1 MEDAKDYYKGHGPMT
16 TPGPLRSELYSLPIG
31 VAELCK
37 VIQGVLIHR
46 ELAAWLYNLKLS
58 PEETDVANIRP
69 FTDMLA
75 KVRELDQR
83 PLTVTRQPK
92 HRMPS
97 VCRHFSA
104 MMCAI
109 LREQEVPARARCGF
123 ATYFTRGKFEDHWVA
138 EYWNAAQSR
147 WVLVDAQ
154 LDGPQREVF
163 KPDFDPLDVPR
174 DRFIIAGDA
183 WQMCR
188 NGRADPDRFGL
199 SLVPHLHGLWFV
211 AGNVLR
217 DLASLNRMEMLPWD
231 VWGIMSMSDDALTEE
246 KRTLLDRVAALT
258 VVDDEKSFAELR
270 QLYESEDGLRVPKLI
285 FNAMRQVQE
294 LIAD

>member
-1 MEDAKDYYKGHGPMT
+1 MEDAKEYYKGHGPMT
-16 TPGPLRSELYSLPIG
+16 TPGPLCSELHVFPRG

-37 VIQGVLIHR
+37 VIQGLLVHR
-46 ELAAWLYNLKLS
+46 ELAAWLYGLKLS
-58 PEETDVANIRP
+58 PEEADAANIRP
-69 FTDMLA
+69 FGEMLT
-75 KVRELDQR
+75 KIRELDQR
-83 PLTVTRQPK
+83 PLTIARQPN

-123 ATYFTRGKFEDHWVA
+123 ATYFTRGKFEDHWVG

-147 WVLVDAQ
+147 WILVDPQ
-154 LDGPQREVF
+154 IDGPQCEAF

-188 NGRADPDRFGL
+188 DRRADPDRFGL

-231 VWGIMSMSDDALTEE
+231 VWGVMSMNDDALTEE
-246 KRTLLDRVAALT
+246 KRVLLDRVAALT
-258 VVDDEKSFAELR
+258 LADDKKSFPELR
-270 QLYESEDGLRVPKLI
+270 QLYESEDGLRVPKLV

-294 LIAD
+294 SITD